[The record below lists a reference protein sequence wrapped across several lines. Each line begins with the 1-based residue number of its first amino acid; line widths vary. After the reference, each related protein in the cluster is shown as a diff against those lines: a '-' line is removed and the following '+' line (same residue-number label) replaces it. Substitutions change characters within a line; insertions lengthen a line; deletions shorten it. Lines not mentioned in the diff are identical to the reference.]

1 MIENLDF
8 PKNIDRSWTLFLDR
22 DGVINKKIENGY
34 VLNVQ
39 MFEFIEGVLEAL
51 PILSNI
57 FGRIV
62 VITNQRGIGRGLMS
76 EKDLEDIHKFM
87 LEKITDAGG
96 RIDAIFYCPH
106 DYEKEQCNCRKPK
119 IGMVLKAKEMFPEID
134 FKKSIVIGDS
144 LSDME
149 FAINI
154 GGIGIYIGD
163 TTLHNFNFLR
173 FDSLKDATDFLINN
187 LFKRSS

>member
-1 MIENLDF
+1 MSF

-62 VITNQRGIGRGLMS
+62 VVTNQRGIGRGLMS

-119 IGMVLKAKEMFPEID
+119 IGMALKAKEMFPEID

-149 FAINI
+149 FAINM
-154 GGIGIYIGD
+154 GGTGIYLGD
-163 TTLHNFNFLR
+163 DISPNFNFP
-173 FDSLKDATDFLINN
+173 K
-187 LFKRSS
+187 FKRLKEVALFFWKRRGYK